1 MKMEWPSGLN
11 WTVNLRND
19 KLFVM
24 RKINL
29 SLGMIALAVMLTG
42 CGATIPELTT
52 EQEEL
57 ICEYAAG
64 LMLKYDKK
72 YSGRLLNDETL
83 AIEEAKESDA
93 RAKEKAYRDAREK
106 AGQNKKEEPEENTD
120 SASDSGSVNTGIMD
134 DTVSDIASFYG
145 IEGVNISYTGYSIC
159 DSYPENGEDMFFA
172 MDATEGHKLLIL
184 KFDVSNLSAD
194 TVRFD
199 MFYRNPGF
207 GLSVNGGDRI
217 SQQYTLLLDDMAAYN
232 GDIDAGVTEQMIL
245 AYEIKEDVSNIDSL
259 VLSLKGDDKKG
270 SMVLQ

>member
-1 MKMEWPSGLN
+1 MGWHSGLN
-11 WTVNLRND
+11 WTVNSRND

-29 SLGMIALAVMLTG
+29 SLGIIMLAVMLTG

-83 AIEEAKESDA
+83 AIEEAKESDS
-93 RAKEKAYRDAREK
+93 RAKEKAFRDARDK
-106 AGQNKKEEPEENTD
+106 ANQNKKEEPEETND
-120 SASDSGSVNTGIMD
+120 SASDFGTVNTGIMD
-134 DTVSDIASFYG
+134 DAVSDIAAFYG
-145 IEGVNISYTGYSIC
+145 IEGVSISYTGYLIC
-159 DSYPENGEDMFFA
+159 DSYPDAGDDMFFA

-184 KFDVSNLSAD
+184 QFDVSNVSAD
-194 TVRFD
+194 TVKFD

-217 SQQYTLLLDDMAAYN
+217 SQQYTLLMDDMAAYN

-245 AYEIKEDVSNIDSL
+245 AYEIKDDILGIDSL
-259 VLSLKGDDKKG
+259 VLSLKGDGKKG
-270 SMVLQ
+270 SLVLQ

>member
-134 DTVSDIASFYG
+134 DTVSDIAAFYG
-145 IEGVNISYTGYSIC
+145 IEGVSISYTGYLIC
-159 DSYPENGEDMFFA
+159 DSYPDAGDDMFLA

-184 KFDVSNLSAD
+184 QFDVSNVSAD
-194 TVRFD
+194 TVKFD

-217 SQQYTLLLDDMAAYN
+217 SQQYTLLMDDMAAYN

-245 AYEIKEDVSNIDSL
+245 AYEIKDDILGIDSL